1 MVLTRLPILAATN
14 EVGEL
19 SRISPDQA
27 PPSHPGLLVGSPLA
41 NLPGSGHH
49 LRSHLLSKR
58 KIF

>member
-1 MVLTRLPILAATN
+1 MILTRLPILAIAN
-14 EVGEL
+14 EVVEL

-27 PPSHPGLLVGSPLA
+27 PPSRPGLLVGSPLGS
-41 NLPGSGHH
+41 LPGSGRH